1 MAAHDNRGRLAVDI
15 NGSWRLYTTYLPV
28 GARAF
33 GVVTSS
39 GETGALVQMGTGLY
53 ARVNAGAVVSLP
65 QRKVT
70 QALEAERTGSGGAG
84 RGQGAKTADGVTN
97 VQRYNITLDQASDE
111 AARLLG
117 EGDRSLGIRR
127 SLAHVITSTRTNPP
141 IVPSVNSSAASAK
154 L

>member
-1 MAAHDNRGRLAVDI
+1 MASHDNRGRLSVDI

-33 GVVTSS
+33 GVVTSA
-39 GETGALVQMGTGLY
+39 GETGALVQMQTGLY

-84 RGQGAKTADGVTN
+84 RGQGAKAADGVTN
-97 VQRYNITLDQASDE
+97 VQRYNVTLDQATDE
-111 AARLLG
+111 AARLFG
-117 EGDRSLGIRR
+117 GGDRSLGIRR
-127 SLAHVITSTRTNPP
+127 ALVHALVSGYKP
-141 IVPSVNSSAASAK
+141 
-154 L
+154 